1 MRYSVK
7 LDQTVM
13 QFRLEFHHC
22 SMLVGFKALGFMSLE
37 AGILGKDF
45 QGVLFDDSNGL
56 AIGTIKA

>member
-1 MRYSVK
+1 
-7 LDQTVM
+7 
-13 QFRLEFHHC
+13 
-22 SMLVGFKALGFMSLE
+22 MLVGFKALGFMSLE